1 MSGLAEWLQKPH
13 FQQANSTSCLW
24 HEKKG
29 KIEAPS
35 ERLGTK
41 PLIPRTACQRG
52 GAGEHTGEEHR
63 AWAFHTPP
71 LHKETGSAVHT
82 QEGST
87 NLLLCSSHKE
97 DRFLPRGE
105 GKRRRWPPHREDLE
119 VGAACVCPTVPDK
132 GLRHPAFNAGEGLPD
147 PDSG

>member
-1 MSGLAEWLQKPH
+1 MSGLAEWFQKPH

-24 HEKKG
+24 HKKKG

-52 GAGEHTGEEHR
+52 GWGEHTGEHR

-71 LHKETGSAVHT
+71 LHKETGSAAVHT

-87 NLLLCSSHKE
+87 NLLCVLSQRRQISPQ
-97 DRFLPRGE
+97 RRGE
-105 GKRRRWPPHREDLE
+105 MEEMASTQRRSRSRGHICAPHRPWDS
-119 VGAACVCPTVPDK
+119 